1 MIRLYESMT
10 RIRTQADRMA
20 GITRKPM
27 RITRYETGDY
37 MEGRKIVDIDKAAG
51 EGHPRHQKNNRSGGW
66 PRTGPAGAKD
76 GVF

>member
-1 MIRLYESMT
+1 MCCQTHLVHAVPDVKRMIRLYESMT

-37 MEGRKIVDIDKAAG
+37 MEGRKIADQIG
-51 EGHPRHQKNNRSGGW
+51 EIRAQ
-66 PRTGPAGAKD
+66 D